1 MKALVLSPARLREAS
16 LVERF
21 DYYQRLLRTRLPIES
36 RQVKPDRLL
45 AHVPA
50 GWKPVLLDERGKE
63 HTSESFARWIDAE
76 QRGGTPGLAFLVGEA
91 DGLPADVK
99 ARVSDGI
106 CLSRLTLPHQL
117 CFVILA
123 EQLYRASAIL
133 RGEPYHR
140 A

>member
-1 MKALVLSPARLREAS
+1 MLSSARLREPS

-21 DYYQRLLRTRLPIES
+21 EYYQRLLRARLPVEA

-45 AHVPA
+45 THVPP

-63 HTSESFARWIDAE
+63 MTSEAFARWIDGE
-76 QRGGTPGLAFLVGEA
+76 QRLGTPGLAFLIGEA

-99 ARVSDGI
+99 AKVPDAV

-117 CFVILA
+117 CFVLLA